1 MLKPL
6 PIPPPPGTFSGL
18 STGVSYGTE
27 DGLGPKTFRAACE
40 HAARLLRGKLMEYH
54 DSLADRD
61 PLNPLPVGHREASLV
76 YDFGRS
82 RIRVLCNPPLIAF
95 TGLEPERNP
104 RTMTFLD
111 VPVLESALGEKLDA
125 IVLRAANA
133 NKQPTPELIETL
145 EESEKQAVDY
155 HRPQRLGEVFFNDW
169 D

>member
-1 MLKPL
+1 MLNPL
-6 PIPPPPGTFSGL
+6 PMPPPPGTFSGL

-27 DGLGPKTFRAACE
+27 DGLGPKTFHAACS
-40 HAARLLRGKLMEYH
+40 HAARLLHGKLVEYH

-82 RIRVLCNPPLIAF
+82 RIRVLCNPPIIAF
-95 TGLEPERNP
+95 TRLEPERDP

-111 VPVLESALGEKLDA
+111 VPALESALGEKLDGF
-125 IVLRAANA
+125 VLRAADA
-133 NKQPTPELIETL
+133 NRQPTPELIATL
-145 EESEKQAVDY
+145 EESEKHAADY
-155 HRPQRLGEVFFNDW
+155 HRPRRMGEVFFNDW